1 MQLNHHCLAE
11 RWMSELSYIVTQ
23 DSKNRNKMEAI
34 DQKINDALEQANQ
47 LKINSEEKKIVDDI
61 KANYKNYVQVSQQ
74 VLGVPRV
81 ESTRLG
87 QETFVPTGSA
97 IA

>member
-47 LKINSEEKKIVDDI
+47 LKINSEEKK
-61 KANYKNYVQVSQQ
+61 S
-74 VLGVPRV
+74 R
-81 ESTRLG
+81 
-87 QETFVPTGSA
+87 
-97 IA
+97 

>member
-1 MQLNHHCLAE
+1 
-11 RWMSELSYIVTQ
+11 
-23 DSKNRNKMEAI
+23 MEAI
-34 DQKINDALEQANQ
+34 DQMINDALEQANQ
-47 LKINSEEKKIVDDI
+47 LKINSEEKKIVNDI

-74 VLGVPRV
+74 VLSVPRV

-97 IA
+97 NAESLFRDEEDERWVGRSNMAVKPL